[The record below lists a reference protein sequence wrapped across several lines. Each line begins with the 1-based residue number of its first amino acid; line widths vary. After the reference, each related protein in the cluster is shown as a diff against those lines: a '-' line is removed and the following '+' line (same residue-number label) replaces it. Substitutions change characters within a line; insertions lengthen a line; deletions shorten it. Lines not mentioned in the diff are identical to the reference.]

1 MSELS
6 DAVQRRAGDRCEYC
20 RLPQSAFRRAFHI
33 EHIVAR
39 QHGGS
44 TRLDNLALAC
54 WNCNLKKGPNLSGVD
69 PQTGQMIALFH
80 PRRNEWAEHFSALV
94 GTLIA
99 GGVEIRGL
107 TPIGRATVQVLGL
120 NEEMRQIL
128 RFELWLEG
136 LYIVRI
142 AT

>member
-1 MSELS
+1 
-6 DAVQRRAGDRCEYC
+6 
-20 RLPQSAFRRAFHI
+20 
-33 EHIVAR
+33 
-39 QHGGS
+39 
-44 TRLDNLALAC
+44 
-54 WNCNLKKGPNLSGVD
+54 LSGVD